1 MGAVLAVTAEVVRQ
15 LAILAS
21 PAMPDAM
28 SRLLDLLAVPA
39 DRRDFAALGQAGRL
53 VAGTRLP
60 EPQAIFPRFVEPAEG
75 KQP

>member
-1 MGAVLAVTAEVVRQ
+1 MA
-15 LAILAS
+15 
-21 PAMPDAM
+21 
-28 SRLLDLLAVPA
+28 RLLDLLAVPA

-53 VAGTRLP
+53 VAGTKLP